1 MSRVDQPYVE
11 SPILTPPNNELVA
24 SLCEILTTSARLA
37 TETGD
42 YASFS
47 SVLDVSL
54 KNPARFSPADAA
66 LVLIHLHEIVASE
79 HQIAYETGWD
89 MLELLLE
96 YVDFYSGGEGISG
109 PVPAFRAAM
118 ALFNLL
124 CEHGNHG
131 ALLLRAC
138 ELMNQI
144 GSSRDAK
151 RLAAL
156 SLDENTLNTCVVKES
171 VDASPGFDFGSS
183 IRHEDIKFCVLF
195 EVVRFS
201 LLRVETAHPSAYL
214 LEAASTLLQVADDP
228 GADLLSV
235 STYGRRMYLLAR
247 DFDVANRELVSE
259 DEFQR
264 IRNLLVNFVS
274 HAADVLVRRYSLKWA
289 ERLYVQM
296 RYKVAL
302 APPSERRRVYSE
314 TEYTRRMSEVM
325 ARLSQ
330 QILSYDL
337 DPENCIPQYVGF
349 KVDGDKFTKVEPR
362 MPPTKVEGVEI
373 FTKSPWSEALVAGV
387 SMVGLSA
394 MKTQLHFDSNRRDC
408 KSVRINM
415 LFTIEIGTKL
425 TKYISCK
432 DITLYWSLWCSNF
445 FQQSTLDEV
454 DESLLYR
461 YLTVLLGF
469 ISDSNCSA
477 EQFVTGSIIARA
489 LRFQSTE
496 FAYNFCINVMRTS
509 NSPAEQFV
517 VVETLKS
524 LATGKICHADHP
536 VNGGDDSMG
545 MPPHAES
552 KCNGIPEF
560 GSAGNHTFD
569 LSPERRREIAEV
581 SHDTINRLMLHTNR
595 FPCYYINLLSVV
607 RTDRAIVL
615 KICDEVEAKCA
626 VCRVKNK
633 HSSNCQAMIDILL
646 KGTMQMREFANTF

>member
-1 MSRVDQPYVE
+1 MVVLSQVDQAY
-11 SPILTPPNNELVA
+11 TPPPPASSPLNNEFVA
-24 SLCEILTTSARLA
+24 SVCEILTTSARLA
-37 TETGD
+37 SETGD

-47 SVLDVSL
+47 SVLDISL
-54 KNPARFSPADAA
+54 KTPAKFSPDAAA
-66 LVLIHLHEIVASE
+66 LVLIHLHNIVAAQ
-79 HQIAYETGWD
+79 HKIAYEVGWD

-96 YVDFYSGGEGISG
+96 YVDVYSGGAENHTG
-109 PVPAFRAAM
+109 PYPAFRAAM
-118 ALFNLL
+118 ALFNLI
-124 CEHGNHG
+124 CEYGNHG

-144 GSSRDAK
+144 GTSRDAK

-156 SLDENTLNTCVVKES
+156 SLDENTLDACVVKES

-183 IRHEDIKFCVLF
+183 VRHEDMKFCVLF

-296 RYKVAL
+296 RYKVAM

-330 QILSYDL
+330 QILSYDC
-337 DPENCIPQYVGF
+337 DPDILIPRFIGF
-349 KVDGDKFTKVEPR
+349 DIDVASGNFTMVEPR
-362 MPPTKVEGVEI
+362 IPQTQVEGVET
-373 FTKSPWSEALVAGV
+373 FTRSLWSEALVKGM
-387 SMVGLSA
+387 SIIGLSA
-394 MKTQLHFDSNRRDC
+394 MKTQLHFDSSRRDC
-408 KSVRINM
+408 KNVRMNM
-415 LFTIEIGTKL
+415 LFTIEMRKRL
-425 TKYISCK
+425 NKYISSK
-432 DITLYWSLWCSNF
+432 DISLYWSLWSSNF
-445 FQQSTLDEV
+445 VQASTMIDV
-454 DESLLYR
+454 DEPLLYN
-461 YLTVLLGF
+461 YLNVLLGY

-477 EQFVTGSIIARA
+477 EQFVTGSVIARA
-489 LRFQSTE
+489 LRFQSTD
-496 FAYNFCINVMRTS
+496 FAFNFCINVMRTS

-517 VVETLKS
+517 AVETLKS
-524 LATGKICHADHP
+524 LATGKICH
-536 VNGGDDSMG
+536 
-545 MPPHAES
+545 
-552 KCNGIPEF
+552 
-560 GSAGNHTFD
+560 GSEHDGSVCDQTEAKFSAMELGNHFD
-569 LSPERRREIAEV
+569 LSPERRREIALV
-581 SHDTINRLMLHTNR
+581 SLDSIMRLTKHSNR

-607 RTDRAIVL
+607 KTDRDIVL

-626 VCRVKNK
+626 TCRINYKN
-633 HSSNCQAMIDILL
+633 SSNCMVMIGILL
-646 KGTMQMREFANTF
+646 KGVTQLREFANTF